1 MSGITPEGFTR
12 PSFDEIRAAIVA
24 RMREELGPINAGPES
39 AIGQQVT
46 AQAEREALLWEALEG
61 VYLSQY
67 PASAAGRSLDGAVQL
82 TGITRLPATRT
93 IVQVEVTGDPGT
105 VIPAGSQAGTTAG
118 DAFELVE
125 SVVVLALAGGFAVG
139 QMRALETG
147 AVPAM
152 AGTLVNILTPVAG
165 WTGVTNPDDG
175 STGRP
180 IESDPELRQRRRE
193 SLLVTGAGTVEAIR
207 ARLRQ
212 QVPDVTA
219 VSIIE
224 NRSGLPDED
233 GRPPHSFETVVSGG
247 TDADIAQL
255 LWEVKPAGIE
265 TVGDISVV
273 VLDSQ
278 GNQQPI
284 RFSRPIPLY
293 MWARIT
299 LDPGGSGTFPPNAEE
314 LAEQAVVAFG
324 EALAVGD
331 DVIFQALFGPI
342 YAAVPGVES
351 VTITLATSVDPES
364 EPLEFAAVN
373 IDVGP
378 NEIALWHPD
387 RVDVGIVDD

>member
-24 RMREELGPINAGPES
+24 RLREELGPINAGPES
-39 AIGQQVT
+39 AIGQQIT

-93 IVQVEVTGDPGT
+93 IVQVELEGDPGT
-105 VIPAGSQAGTTAG
+105 IIPAGSQAGTEAG

-125 SVVVLALAGGFAVG
+125 AVQIGAGGFAEG

-147 AVPAM
+147 AVLAL
-152 AGTLVNILTPVAG
+152 AGTLTNILTPVAG

-193 SLLVTGAGTVEAIR
+193 SLQVTGAGTVEAIR

-212 QVPDVTA
+212 QIQDVTA
-219 VSIIE
+219 VSIVE
-224 NRSGLPDED
+224 NRTDAPDID

-247 TDADIAQL
+247 TDADVAQL

-265 TVGDISVV
+265 TTGEITVV

-278 GNQQPI
+278 GNQQTI
-284 RFSRPIPLY
+284 RFSRPVPVY
-293 MWARIT
+293 MWAIIT
-299 LDPGGSGTFPPNAEE
+299 LDPGGPGSFPQNAET
-314 LAEQAVVAFG
+314 LTRQAVVAFG
-324 EALAVGD
+324 GTLDVGD
-331 DVIFQALFGPI
+331 DVILQALIGPI
-342 YAAVPGVES
+342 YAAVPGLES
-351 VTITLATSVDPES
+351 VAIELGVSSDPEAV
-364 EPLEFAAVN
+364 PPGFAPINIGIGLNQIAVW
-373 IDVGP
+373 DVDRISV
-378 NEIALWHPD
+378 EIA
-387 RVDVGIVDD
+387 GG